1 MNLFRFRLKELR
13 EEKNIS
19 RSDLAEILGVSTQT
33 IANYE
38 NGHREP
44 NFDTLLKIADFF
56 SVTVD
61 YLIGHSDFRTREDE
75 FKGRNFYEKYK
86 LDEVIDDL
94 MDSESKAILGNILLN
109 TVEPLIKNISG
120 VLYQHLFGD
129 NKKEIFILIKN
140 LLENLNSYFNFLMEY
155 SKKPAYF
162 LALKSG
168 YKPIDVFR
176 RLLENHKYIKVISDS
191 KGNLYAIEKEIDDE
205 IVSKIVSEVNDVY
218 FDLTDLL
225 KYQREILSSLNNID
239 EFYTKNVKENFICI
253 LKFLEMPQDVIRLIE
268 EENENNLMDKIK
280 KEGESNGSQNT

>member
-1 MNLFRFRLKELR
+1 MFPYRLKELR
-13 EEKNIS
+13 EEKGLTQEELALMLGLKRQSIS
-19 RSDLAEILGVSTQT
+19 
-33 IANYE
+33 NYE
-38 NGHREP
+38 NGGRQP
-44 NFDTLLKIADFF
+44 DYNTLIKIADFF
-56 SVTVD
+56 GVTVD
-61 YLIGHSDFRTREDE
+61 YLIGHSDFRTREEE
-75 FKGRNFYEKYK
+75 FKGKNFYEKYK
-86 LDEVIDDL
+86 LEEVIDDL
-94 MDSESKAILGNILLN
+94 TDSESKAILGNILLN

-176 RLLENHKYIKVISDS
+176 WLLETHKYIKVISDS

-225 KYQREILSSLNNID
+225 KHQREILSSLNNIE
-239 EFYTKNVKENFICI
+239 EFYAKNVKENFIRI
-253 LKFLEMPQDVIRLIE
+253 LNFLEMPQDLIRLIE
-268 EENENNLMDKIK
+268 EEEKEKNLVDKIK
-280 KEGESNGSQNT
+280 KEGDSDGSKDT